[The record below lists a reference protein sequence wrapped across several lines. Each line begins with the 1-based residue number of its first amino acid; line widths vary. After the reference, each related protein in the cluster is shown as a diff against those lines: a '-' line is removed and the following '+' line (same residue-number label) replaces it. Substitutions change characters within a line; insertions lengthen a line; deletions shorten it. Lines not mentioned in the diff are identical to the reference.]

1 MNTFCWADL
10 SAHDK
15 EQAKRFYRDV
25 FGWATQDVPGA
36 MGREYSL
43 LLYREKPVGG
53 LFAMPPEM
61 RRLQMT
67 PHWTGYVQVDSVEA
81 TAERAGA
88 LGATV
93 VCVMDVGTTGKM
105 SIVKDPTGAAFA
117 LWEGDD
123 QRRADLRESLHASC
137 WQELLSTDVEG
148 ARSFYPQLFGW
159 QAGSTGFL
167 QGDSAVA
174 GLLPMPNMPGVRS
187 QWNLYFSVDD
197 CDAAVARALAAGG
210 KLVGGPFDLP
220 GFPPQGG
227 SELPGGERPK
237 LGRTAVLQDP
247 EGATF
252 CVVKREAP

>member
-1 MNTFCWADL
+1 MNQFCWADL
-10 SAHDK
+10 SSHDP
-15 EQAKRFYRDV
+15 EVSKRFYREV
-25 FGWATQDVPGA
+25 FEWTTEEVPGA
-36 MGREYSL
+36 MGRQYSQL
-43 LLYREKPVGG
+43 VYRGKPVGG

-67 PHWTGYVQVDSVEA
+67 PHWTGYVHVDNVEQ

-93 VCVMDVGTTGKM
+93 VCVMDVGATGRM

-117 LWEGDD
+117 LWEGDS
-123 QRRADLRESLHASC
+123 QRRADLREGLHASC

-148 ARSFYPQLFGW
+148 ARSFYPELFGW
-159 QAGSTGFL
+159 QPAATGFV
-167 QGDSAVA
+167 QGDTAVA
-174 GLLPMPNMPGVRS
+174 GLLPMPDMPGVRS

-197 CDAAVARALAAGG
+197 CDAAVARAQGTGG
-210 KLVGGPFDLP
+210 KLVGGPFALP
-220 GFPPQGG
+220 G
-227 SELPGGERPK
+227 

-252 CVVKREAP
+252 CVVKREAS